1 MLEFLKELE
10 IMSFLNDMTSSL
22 AIIAYV
28 LQALA
33 LYTIAKR
40 RKIKKP
46 WLAWVPIADVW
57 ILGSISEQYQYVVKG
72 AVKSKRKTLLV
83 LNILMTALCFVMIG
97 ALIWAFLSLMFY
109 GLDPTTVMDE
119 LELWAEQPIEMESLI
134 EGMGTLLFLLV
145 WLILLM
151 VFAIWYAVVR
161 WQAIYDV
168 FRSCDPNNSVVYLL
182 VSLFGNFVIEGIYS
196 VFLLICKEKDLGM
209 PPRKD
214 AREVIT
220 EPIVEDSA
228 E

>member
-1 MLEFLKELE
+1 MFEFLKELE
-10 IMSFLNDMTSSL
+10 IMGWFSDMTSSL
-22 AIIAYV
+22 TIIVYV

-40 RKIKKP
+40 RCIKKP
-46 WLAWVPIADVW
+46 WLAWIPIADVW
-57 ILGSISEQYQYVVKG
+57 ILGSISDQYQYVVKG
-72 AVKSKRKTLLV
+72 AVKNKRKTLLI
-83 LNILMTALCFVMIG
+83 LNIMMTVLCVVLVGVLVM
-97 ALIWAFLSLMFY
+97 AVLALMFY
-109 GLDPTTVMDE
+109 GLDPMNIIEDSAS
-119 LELWAEQPIEMESLI
+119 WMEQPIEMESLF
-134 EGMGTLLFLLV
+134 EDMGTLLFLLV

-161 WQAIYDV
+161 WQAVYDV

-209 PPRKD
+209 PPRKT
-214 AREVIT
+214 EPEIIV
-220 EPIVEDSA
+220 EPIVENPT